1 MVGHTENG
9 SSTKM
14 ESGETPTCFLEL
26 PDPILG
32 SCELRARHSLSI
44 LCFIFVRLA
53 FHTLEMLNVSFAKV
67 ETSDYSV
74 SSSPFIKRTARL
86 ILASLREHS
95 CLALLASEK
104 YLFIPKFSL
113 LSCFMFLMEHVP

>member
-1 MVGHTENG
+1 MVAPTENG
-9 SSTKM
+9 SSTKV
-14 ESGETPTCFLEL
+14 ESGETATCFMEL

-32 SCELRARHSLSI
+32 SCELRAPHSLSI

-53 FHTLEMLNVSFAKV
+53 FHTLEMLNVSFAKF

-74 SSSPFIKRTARL
+74 SSSPFIKCTARL

-104 YLFIPKFSL
+104 YLFTAKFML

>member
-1 MVGHTENG
+1 M
-9 SSTKM
+9 
-14 ESGETPTCFLEL
+14 EL

-53 FHTLEMLNVSFAKV
+53 FHTLEMLNVSFAKF

-104 YLFIPKFSL
+104 YLFIPKFIL
-113 LSCFMFLMEHVP
+113 LPVSCS